1 MELVGP
7 EKRQEAI
14 EKIKRCDSFF
24 LKTAAKRVGR
34 AGMAGEAG
42 GCARVQHKLQAVKA
56 RERLGVP
63 CRALGCRPPIGR
75 VFCSKPP
82 PASPSLLPCSEYPD
96 LVLVDYTLPSV
107 LNDNALFY
115 CEPAELAGCSGCEH
129 VGSLCRRLAGSAW
142 RWRSGHV
149 CWAGQ
154 LVRCL
159 LGSAAGAGDAW
170 EAWGEATWVILTACR
185 HFTLPQVPTSCHL

>member
-1 MELVGP
+1 MALLYSNNGIAFFHCWAGIPVELVGP

-24 LKTAAKRVGR
+24 LKTAGKRVGR

-42 GCARVQHKLQAVKA
+42 DCARVRHHLQPGGCARVRHQSQAGDCTRVQHKLQAVKT

-115 CEPAELAGCSGCEH
+115 CEPAELF
-129 VGSLCRRLAGSAW
+129 VVTSLSPL
-142 RWRSGHV
+142 V
-149 CWAGQ
+149 CGGA
-154 LVRCL
+154 C
-159 LGSAAGAGDAW
+159 AAGWQPAS
-170 EAWGEATWVILTACR
+170 AC
-185 HFTLPQVPTSCHL
+185 